1 MTAKTLFLAWQDK
14 RLTREWFPIG
24 RLDVQTERPAYRF
37 RYTRGAKRAGEAAGF
52 EALLDFPGMNRA
64 YESSDLFPLF
74 RNRVMWPR
82 RPDFSEYLRMLDL
95 PETAEPV
102 EILSVSGG
110 YRMTD
115 TFEVFP
121 RILRDPD
128 GSFSCRFFLH
138 GRRHVN
144 SASLRRIDDLQPGEK
159 LYLTIELTNPTARL
173 AVQIQ
178 TEDYHMIGWAPRY
191 LAEDLVRAIAV
202 SSGDYGAR
210 VVRINPAPAPSGQRL
225 LVEFVGRWPDY
236 EPMSNGDYEPL
247 VH

>member
-24 RLDVQTERPAYRF
+24 RLDVQTRKPAYSF
-37 RYTRGAKRAGEAAGF
+37 RYTKGAERAGESTGF
-52 EALLDFPGMNRA
+52 DALLDFPRMDRA

-74 RNRVMWPR
+74 GNRVMRPW

-95 PETAEPV
+95 PETAEPF

-121 RILRDPD
+121 RIVRDPD

-138 GRRHVN
+138 GWRHVN
-144 SASLRRIDDLQPGEK
+144 SASQRRIDDLQPGEG
-159 LYLTIELTNPTARL
+159 LHLTIELTNPTARL

-191 LAEDLVRAIAV
+191 LAEDLVRAIV

-225 LVEFVGRWPDY
+225 LVEFAGRWPDY
-236 EPMSNGDYEPL
+236 EPMSSGDYEPL

>member
-1 MTAKTLFLAWQDK
+1 MD
-14 RLTREWFPIG
+14 
-24 RLDVQTERPAYRF
+24 
-37 RYTRGAKRAGEAAGF
+37 
-52 EALLDFPGMNRA
+52 RA

-74 RNRVMWPR
+74 RNRVMGPR
-82 RPDFSEYLRMLDL
+82 RSDFFEYLRMLDL
-95 PETAEPV
+95 PETAEPF
-102 EILSVSGG
+102 EIRPVSGG

-121 RILRDPD
+121 RIVRGRD

-138 GRRHVN
+138 GWRHMN
-144 SASLRRIDDLQPGEK
+144 SASLCRLDDLQPGEK
-159 LYLTIELTNPTARL
+159 LSLTIELTNSTARL
-173 AVQIQ
+173 TVQIQ

-191 LAEDLVRAIAV
+191 LAQDLVRAIV
-202 SSGDYGAR
+202 VPSGDYGAR

>member
-24 RLDVQTERPAYRF
+24 RLDVRAERPAYRF

-52 EALLDFPGMNRA
+52 ETLPDFPGVNRA

-95 PETAEPV
+95 PETAETAETAEPV

-121 RILRDPD
+121 RIVRDPD

-138 GRRHVN
+138 GWRHVN
-144 SASLRRIDDLQPGEK
+144 SASLRRLDDLQPGEK
-159 LYLTIELTNPTARL
+159 LYFTIEPTNPTARL

-178 TEDYHMIGWAPRY
+178 TEDYHMIGRIKRRSCGQAG
-191 LAEDLVRAIAV
+191 AGICV
-202 SSGDYGAR
+202 S
-210 VVRINPAPAPSGQRL
+210 
-225 LVEFVGRWPDY
+225 
-236 EPMSNGDYEPL
+236 
-247 VH
+247 